1 MIGTGTIVNAAAIVA
16 GGFIGMLSRGLIR
29 DRMRE
34 TVTKSMG
41 FAVIVMGLGSTMS
54 RMLTVTLTQG
64 SAVSDTA
71 AGAAAAADGAA
82 AGAAADGA
90 AAAGAAAAPAGL
102 SAALGTQ
109 GTMMMIISLAL
120 GALIGEVIDFDG
132 LFERFGTWLRN
143 RTGNENDTGFIDAF
157 LTASFTVCIGAMA
170 IIGSI
175 QDGLYGDP
183 STLFAKSI
191 LDLIIVAMMT
201 ASLGKGCIFSAIPV
215 ALLQGSVTLLAGFL
229 APLMTEAALSNIS
242 LVGNILITCVGVNL
256 VWSKTIRV
264 ANLLPALVIAVI
276 FALV

>member
-1 MIGTGTIVNAAAIVA
+1 MTGTGTIVNAAAIVA
-16 GGFIGMLSRGLIR
+16 GGFIGTLSSGLIR

-34 TVTKSMG
+34 TVTKAMG

-54 RMLTVTLTQG
+54 QMLTVKLT
-64 SAVSDTA
+64 ADA
-71 AGAAAAADGAA
+71 AGAAPAAAGAA
-82 AGAAADGA
+82 AGAADTANSA
-90 AAAGAAAAPAGL
+90 AGL

-120 GALIGEVIDFDG
+120 GALIGEVIDIDG

-143 RTGNENDTGFIDAF
+143 RTGNENDSTFIDAF

-242 LVGNILITCVGVNL
+242 LVGNILIACVGVNL
-256 VWSKTIRV
+256 VFPKTIRV

>member
-1 MIGTGTIVNAAAIVA
+1 
-16 GGFIGMLSRGLIR
+16 
-29 DRMRE
+29 MRE

-54 RMLTVTLTQG
+54 KMLTVTLT
-64 SAVSDTA
+64 A
-71 AGAAAAADGAA
+71 APAAA
-82 AGAAADGA
+82 
-90 AAAGAAAAPAGL
+90 AGL

-120 GALIGEVIDFDG
+120 GALIGEIIDLDG

-191 LDLIIVAMMT
+191 LDLIIIAMMT

-215 ALLQGSVTLLAGFL
+215 AMLQGSVTLLAGFL
-229 APLMTEAALSNIS
+229 APFMTPDALSNIS

-256 VWSKTIRV
+256 VFPKTIRV
-264 ANLLPALVIAVI
+264 ANLLPSLVIAVI

>member
-16 GGFIGMLSRGLIR
+16 GGFIGMVSRGLIR

-54 RMLTVTLTQG
+54 KMLTVTLT
-64 SAVSDTA
+64 
-71 AGAAAAADGAA
+71 
-82 AGAAADGA
+82 
-90 AAAGAAAAPAGL
+90 AAPATAAGL
-102 SAALGTQ
+102 SAALGTP

-120 GALIGEVIDFDG
+120 GALIGEIIDLDG

-191 LDLIIVAMMT
+191 LDLIIIAMMT

-215 ALLQGSVTLLAGFL
+215 AMLQGSVTLLAGFL
-229 APLMTEAALSNIS
+229 APFMTPDALSNIS

-256 VWSKTIRV
+256 VFPKTIRV
-264 ANLLPALVIAVI
+264 ANLLPSLVIAVI

>member
-1 MIGTGTIVNAAAIVA
+1 MIGTGTLVNAAAIVA
-16 GGFIGMLSRGLIR
+16 GGFIGMLSSGLIR

-41 FAVIVMGLGSTMS
+41 FAVIAMGLGSTMS

-64 SAVSDTA
+64 SAVSETA
-71 AGAAAAADGAA
+71 AGAAAD
-82 AGAAADGA
+82 
-90 AAAGAAAAPAGL
+90 GAAAAPAGL

-109 GTMMMIISLAL
+109 GTMMMIVSLAL
-120 GALIGEVIDFDG
+120 GALIGEVIDIDG
-132 LFERFGTWLRN
+132 MFERFGTWLRN

-215 ALLQGSVTLLAGFL
+215 ALLQGSVTLLSGFL
-229 APLMTEAALSNIS
+229 APLMTDAALSNIS
-242 LVGNILITCVGVNL
+242 LVGNILIACVGVNL
-256 VWSKTIRV
+256 VWPKTIRV
-264 ANLLPALVIAVI
+264 ANLLPALVSAVI

>member
-1 MIGTGTIVNAAAIVA
+1 V
-16 GGFIGMLSRGLIR
+16 GGAS
-29 DRMRE
+29 
-34 TVTKSMG
+34 
-41 FAVIVMGLGSTMS
+41 
-54 RMLTVTLTQG
+54 
-64 SAVSDTA
+64 
-71 AGAAAAADGAA
+71 GA
-82 AGAAADGA
+82 GA
-90 AAAGAAAAPAGL
+90 AAAGAGATAGTGAAGL

-120 GALIGEVIDFDG
+120 GALIGEIIDLDG

-191 LDLIIVAMMT
+191 LDLIIIAMMT

-215 ALLQGSVTLLAGFL
+215 AMLQGSVTLLAGFL
-229 APLMTEAALSNIS
+229 APFMTPDALSNIS

-256 VWSKTIRV
+256 VFPKTIRV
-264 ANLLPALVIAVI
+264 ANLLPSLVIAVV

>member
-16 GGFIGMLSRGLIR
+16 GGFIGMLSSGLIR
-29 DRMRE
+29 ERMRE

-41 FAVIVMGLGSTMS
+41 FAVMMMGLGSTMS
-54 RMLTVTLTQG
+54 RMLTVTLTAG
-64 SAVSDTA
+64 PAVPDTA
-71 AGAAAAADGAA
+71 AGAAAAG
-82 AGAAADGA
+82 GAAAD
-90 AAAGAAAAPAGL
+90 AAAAPAGL

-191 LDLIIVAMMT
+191 LDLIIIAMMT

-242 LVGNILITCVGVNL
+242 LVGNILISCVGVNL
-256 VWSKTIRV
+256 VWQKTIRV

>member
-54 RMLTVTLTQG
+54 RMLTVTLTAEP
-64 SAVSDTA
+64 AVSDAA

-82 AGAAADGA
+82 AGAAA
-90 AAAGAAAAPAGL
+90 AGASAAPAGL

-132 LFERFGTWLRN
+132 LFECFGTWLRN

-215 ALLQGSVTLLAGFL
+215 ALLQGSVTRLAGFL

>member
-1 MIGTGTIVNAAAIVA
+1 MEKKKIHIVVS
-16 GGFIGMLSRGLIR
+16 GGRVESVF
-29 DRMRE
+29 
-34 TVTKSMG
+34 
-41 FAVIVMGLGSTMS
+41 
-54 RMLTVTLTQG
+54 
-64 SAVSDTA
+64 SDEE
-71 AGAAAAADGAA
+71 
-82 AGAAADGA
+82 
-90 AAAGAAAAPAGL
+90 L
-102 SAALGTQ
+102 EV
-109 GTMMMIISLAL
+109 
-120 GALIGEVIDFDG
+120 EVIDFDG

-143 RTGNENDTGFIDAF
+143 RTGNENDIGFIDAF

-256 VWSKTIRV
+256 VWPKTIRV

-276 FALV
+276 FALI

>member
-16 GGFIGMLSRGLIR
+16 GGFIGMVSRGLIR

-54 RMLTVTLTQG
+54 KMLTVTLT
-64 SAVSDTA
+64 
-71 AGAAAAADGAA
+71 
-82 AGAAADGA
+82 
-90 AAAGAAAAPAGL
+90 AAPATAAGL

-120 GALIGEVIDFDG
+120 GALMGEIIDLDG

-191 LDLIIVAMMT
+191 LDLIIIAMMT

-215 ALLQGSVTLLAGFL
+215 AMLQGSVTLLAGFL
-229 APLMTEAALSNIS
+229 APFMTPDALSNIS

-256 VWSKTIRV
+256 VFPKTIRV
-264 ANLLPALVIAVI
+264 ANLLPSLVIAVI

>member
-54 RMLTVTLTQG
+54 RMLTVTLTAEP
-64 SAVSDTA
+64 AVSD
-71 AGAAAAADGAA
+71 
-82 AGAAADGA
+82 
-90 AAAGAAAAPAGL
+90 AAAGAAAAGASAAPAVL

>member
-54 RMLTVTLTQG
+54 RMLTVTLTAEP
-64 SAVSDTA
+64 AVSDAA
-71 AGAAAAADGAA
+71 AGAAAAADGTAA
-82 AGAAADGA
+82 GA
-90 AAAGAAAAPAGL
+90 AAAGAAAAGASAAPAGL
-102 SAALGTQ
+102 SATLGTQ

>member
-1 MIGTGTIVNAAAIVA
+1 MIGTGTIVNTAAIVA
-16 GGFIGMLSRGLIR
+16 GGFLGMLSGSLIR

-34 TVTKSMG
+34 TVTKTMG
-41 FAVIVMGLGSTMS
+41 FSVIVMGLGSTMS
-54 RMLTVTLTQG
+54 KMLTVTL
-64 SAVSDTA
+64 SAD
-71 AGAAAAADGAA
+71 DAA
-82 AGAAADGA
+82 AGGLSSSLPGA
-90 AAAGAAAAPAGL
+90 AGTAGPADIAGGL

-120 GALIGEVIDFDG
+120 GALVGEIIDIDG

-143 RTGNENDTGFIDAF
+143 RTGNENDSRFIDAF
-157 LTASFTVCIGAMA
+157 VTASLTVCIGAMA

-183 STLFAKSI
+183 STLFAKAI
-191 LDLIIVAMMT
+191 LDLIIIAMMT

-229 APLMTEAALSNIS
+229 APLMTPAALDNIS
-242 LVGNILITCVGVNL
+242 LVGNILIACVGVNL
-256 VWSKTIRV
+256 IWPKTIRV
-264 ANLLPALVIAVI
+264 ANMLPSLIFAVI

>member
-1 MIGTGTIVNAAAIVA
+1 MIGTGTIVNAAAIIA
-16 GGFIGMLSRGLIR
+16 GGAIGMLSGSLIR

-54 RMLTVTLTQG
+54 KMLTVAL
-64 SAVSDTA
+64 SYDNA
-71 AGAAAAADGAA
+71 AGALSG
-82 AGAAADGA
+82 GVPGT
-90 AAAGAAAAPAGL
+90 AAPAGL
-102 SAALGTQ
+102 SAVLGTQ

-120 GALIGEVIDFDG
+120 GALIGEIIDFDG

-175 QDGLYGDP
+175 QDGLYGDA

-229 APLMTEAALSNIS
+229 APLMTEASLNSIS
-242 LVGNILITCVGVNL
+242 LVGNILIACVGVNL
-256 VWSKTIRV
+256 VWPKTIRV

>member
-54 RMLTVTLTQG
+54 RMLTVTLTAEP
-64 SAVSDTA
+64 AVSDAA
-71 AGAAAAADGAA
+71 AGAAAAGAS
-82 AGAAADGA
+82 
-90 AAAGAAAAPAGL
+90 AAPAGL

-132 LFERFGTWLRN
+132 LFECFGTWLRN

>member
-54 RMLTVTLTQG
+54 RMLTVTLTAEP
-64 SAVSDTA
+64 AVSDAA
-71 AGAAAAADGAA
+71 AGAAAAGAS
-82 AGAAADGA
+82 
-90 AAAGAAAAPAGL
+90 AAPAGL

>member
-16 GGFIGMLSRGLIR
+16 GGLIGMLSSGLIR

-41 FAVIVMGLGSTMS
+41 FAVIAMGLGSTMS

-64 SAVSDTA
+64 PAVPDTAGGAAVSP
-71 AGAAAAADGAA
+71 
-82 AGAAADGA
+82 
-90 AAAGAAAAPAGL
+90 PAGL
-102 SAALGTQ
+102 SAVLGTQ

-120 GALIGEVIDFDG
+120 GALIGEVIDIDG

-242 LVGNILITCVGVNL
+242 LVGNILIACVGVNL
-256 VWSKTIRV
+256 VWAKTIRV
-264 ANLLPALVIAVI
+264 ANLLPALIIAVI

>member
-16 GGFIGMLSRGLIR
+16 GGTIGMLSSGLIR
-29 DRMRE
+29 ERMRE

-41 FAVIVMGLGSTMS
+41 FAVMMMGLGSTMS
-54 RMLTVTLTQG
+54 RMLTVTLTAG
-64 SAVSDTA
+64 SAAPYTA
-71 AGAAAAADGAA
+71 ADAAAAAG
-82 AGAAADGA
+82 GA
-90 AAAGAAAAPAGL
+90 AAAGAAAVPAGL
-102 SAALGTQ
+102 SAALDTQ

-183 STLFAKSI
+183 STLFAKSV
-191 LDLIIVAMMT
+191 LDLIIIAMMT

-256 VWSKTIRV
+256 VWPKTIRV

>member
-16 GGFIGMLSRGLIR
+16 GGFIGMVSRGLIR

-54 RMLTVTLTQG
+54 KMLTVTLT
-64 SAVSDTA
+64 
-71 AGAAAAADGAA
+71 
-82 AGAAADGA
+82 
-90 AAAGAAAAPAGL
+90 AAPATAAGL
-102 SAALGTQ
+102 SAVLGTQ

-120 GALIGEVIDFDG
+120 GALIGEIIDLDG

-191 LDLIIVAMMT
+191 LDLIIIAMMT

-215 ALLQGSVTLLAGFL
+215 AMLQGSVTLLAGFL
-229 APLMTEAALSNIS
+229 APFMTPDALSNIS

-256 VWSKTIRV
+256 VFPKTIRV
-264 ANLLPALVIAVI
+264 ANLLPSLVIAVI